1 MTFKSGDLKTHR
13 CENSVGA
20 FYRFNIVGNNKN
32 VQKVCLFDH
41 LRVDTG
47 ENVRHTSENTT
58 ADKMVSC
65 SAFSTE

>member
-20 FYRFNIVGNNKN
+20 FYHFNIVGNNKN

-41 LRVDTG
+41 LSVDAG
-47 ENVRHTSENTT
+47 ENVRYTLEKFRKHY
-58 ADKMVSC
+58 C
-65 SAFSTE
+65 